1 MHSENVMKKRK
12 YTMYTLLV
20 IVAILLVW
28 TLVSFFFNRSVASP
42 KYSVLEDRGGY
53 EIRLYEPYLT
63 AEVEVSGTYDEAINQ
78 GFRILAD
85 YIFGN
90 NTKQTDIAM
99 TAPVVE
105 SENDSEKMAMTA
117 PVLVKDNEVLAMT
130 APVTESGN
138 AETRTISFVMP
149 FEYTLETL
157 PKPNNP
163 EIKIVPQAERK
174 VAVLRFSW
182 LRSSERVA
190 EKKEKLLSLLAG
202 DGIVTKGLPEYAGYN
217 APFTAPWLNRNEIM
231 IEIE

>member
-1 MHSENVMKKRK
+1 MKKI
-12 YTMYTLLV
+12 MYIILLV

-28 TLVSFFFNRSVASP
+28 TAISYFLNRSIKTPEYTVVEKS
-42 KYSVLEDRGGY
+42 EGY
-53 EIRLYEPYLT
+53 EIRSYKPYLT
-63 AEVEVSGTYDEAINQ
+63 AQVEVSGTYDEAISQ

-90 NTKQTDIAM
+90 NTKQTGIAM

-105 SENDSEKMAMTA
+105 TG
-117 PVLVKDNEVLAMT
+117 DNKK
-130 APVTESGN
+130 
-138 AETRTISFVMP
+138 RIISFVMP

-163 EIKIVPQAERK
+163 EVKIVPQKARK

-182 LRSSERVA
+182 FRNALRVA
-190 EKKEKLLSLLAG
+190 GKKQGLFKLLERDS
-202 DGIVTKGLPEYAGYN
+202 IKPKGLPEYAGYN
-217 APFTAPWLNRNEIM
+217 APFTAPWLNRNEVM